1 LHELKVKYNR
11 HPIYPID
18 KVYKGWYIKD
28 MKQKVVELELRNES
42 IARRYF
48 LSDKSSSEIAK
59 DYGITRQRIFKI
71 AKDYAIKYGYPK
83 E

>member
-1 LHELKVKYNR
+1 
-11 HPIYPID
+11 
-18 KVYKGWYIKD
+18 